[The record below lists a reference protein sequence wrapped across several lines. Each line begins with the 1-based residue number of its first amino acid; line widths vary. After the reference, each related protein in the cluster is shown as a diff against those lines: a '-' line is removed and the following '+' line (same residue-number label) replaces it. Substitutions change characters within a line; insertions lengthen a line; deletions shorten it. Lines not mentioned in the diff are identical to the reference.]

1 MNHLY
6 LVTVWWHCPIQLQM
20 VVLYLVKIQTDLRLN
35 LNLLYKFPGK
45 KINMEPIPDKNTV
58 NLLSFFLL
66 IILSLVLM
74 NFETSIELKKIATIN
89 EDPNTIERV
98 KGK

>member
-1 MNHLY
+1 MNSLY
-6 LVTVWWHCPIQLQM
+6 AQSSILS
-20 VVLYLVKIQTDLRLN
+20 KINKVPRPR
-35 LNLLYKFPGK
+35 KFPGK

-58 NLLSFFLL
+58 NLLSFFLP
-66 IILSLVLM
+66 IILSFVLM